1 MAAGFSLPTP
11 GVRPFALPSGLTA
24 AGGGA
29 AATPSEAIKVKA
41 KAAAQNF
48 EAMFLNSMFEQ
59 MYTGLD
65 GDGPF
70 GGKGATGV
78 WRSFLTDAY
87 AKSVTKAGGIGI
99 ASQVYKTLMAE
110 QEAQR

>member
-1 MAAGFSLPTP
+1 MAADFRLPAP
-11 GVRPFALPSGLTA
+11 GLKPFDLRSALSA
-24 AGGGA
+24 AGSAA
-29 AATPSEAIKVKA
+29 AATPSEAVKVKA

-48 EAMFLNSMFEQ
+48 EAVFLNSMFEQ